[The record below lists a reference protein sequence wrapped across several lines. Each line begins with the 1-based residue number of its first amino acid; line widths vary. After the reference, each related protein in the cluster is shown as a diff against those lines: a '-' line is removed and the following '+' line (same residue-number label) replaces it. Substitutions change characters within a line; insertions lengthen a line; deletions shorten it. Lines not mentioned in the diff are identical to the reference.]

1 MSHGRHNRVRDIGFF
16 YPSASHTGY
25 NEVKSRRRFA
35 VLDGIPDLGSSTLLD
50 IGSGPCNLLGWL
62 RDNRHETHYEAVDI
76 REDSLRLCPCAPT
89 HTHTG
94 VPTRPRTG
102 ARAWDIVCLFGTV
115 TFNIGS
121 DQEAN
126 RKTMRELLMS
136 ALSLHPKHI
145 VFTAIRSD
153 RLDGINA
160 IQLVGYDREG
170 IEELISMLS
179 PDSWEIH
186 EDPDPYEWIVRCSF
200 ITL

>member
-1 MSHGRHNRVRDIGFF
+1 
-16 YPSASHTGY
+16 
-25 NEVKSRRRFA
+25 
-35 VLDGIPDLGSSTLLD
+35 
-50 IGSGPCNLLGWL
+50 
-62 RDNRHETHYEAVDI
+62 
-76 REDSLRLCPCAPT
+76 
-89 HTHTG
+89 
-94 VPTRPRTG
+94 
-102 ARAWDIVCLFGTV
+102 
-115 TFNIGS
+115 
-121 DQEAN
+121 
-126 RKTMRELLMS
+126 MS

-186 EDPDPYEWIVRCSF
+186 EEPDPYEWIVRCSF